1 MDTAKLSPHL
11 VMGRPVLSMVAVYE
25 HLGTQLGDDIPS
37 EVRLTTLSDRRVE

>member
-25 HLGTQLGDDIPS
+25 HLGTQLGDD
-37 EVRLTTLSDRRVE
+37 RRAKLR